1 MLLLVI
7 DRVLARVQLP
17 APKNSRYQGDYW
29 CNATVIAMQ
38 QEQQQDEEQGASV
51 SASLCRH
58 EQPVR
63 IIVQNDD
70 TTMYEEA

>member
-17 APKNSRYQGDYW
+17 FGPKIVVIIAIIDVMRLLLQ
-29 CNATVIAMQ
+29 CNNNTNYHY
-38 QEQQQDEEQGASV
+38 EDEQGASV

-58 EQPVR
+58 EQPIR
-63 IIVQNDD
+63 EQ
-70 TTMYEEA
+70 TMYEEEA